1 VTGSAFASCE
11 KLSGTFYLPN
21 CTLIKTHAFSG
32 CKLLTSVM
40 APKVTEIQDG
50 AFSGC
55 ASMSKIE
62 IISSLGKTA
71 FAEIAPGAELYMPE
85 TVPESLAALF
95 TGNLLG
101 PYPKVVLKDNY
112 DDYLNKI
119 SENHYV
125 VRREDFNN
133 RDIEFEGKSWK
144 WDLVAEKMSS
154 DTVICTVGTDKTVSL
169 KVRNVLAFIIEKDSA
184 QNKASNLSC
193 FWVMKTPKKG
203 FKVIVR

>member
-1 VTGSAFASCE
+1 
-11 KLSGTFYLPN
+11 
-21 CTLIKTHAFSG
+21 
-32 CKLLTSVM
+32 
-40 APKVTEIQDG
+40 
-50 AFSGC
+50 
-55 ASMSKIE
+55 MSKIE
-62 IISSLGKTA
+62 IISSLGGSA
-71 FAEIAPGAELYMPE
+71 FADIAPGAELYMPKR
-85 TVPESLAALF
+85 VPETLGSLF
-95 TGNLLG
+95 TGSLIG
-101 PYPKVVLKDNY
+101 PYQKVVLKDNY
-112 DDYLNKI
+112 EGYLNKM

-133 RDIEFEGKSWK
+133 RDIVFEGKSWE

-193 FWVMKTPKKG
+193 FWVMKKPKKG